1 MQEAP
6 KMQVTVLGSTASA
19 ADVGG
24 VELTSSTTG
33 KGFIALGDVIKQGL
47 AGALYSKNGIYMVV
61 LLNNAE
67 L

>member
-1 MQEAP
+1 
-6 KMQVTVLGSTASA
+6 MQVTVLGSTAST
-19 ADVGG
+19 DVGG
-24 VELTSSTTG
+24 AELTNSTTG
-33 KGFIALGDVIKQGL
+33 KGFMALGDVIKQGL